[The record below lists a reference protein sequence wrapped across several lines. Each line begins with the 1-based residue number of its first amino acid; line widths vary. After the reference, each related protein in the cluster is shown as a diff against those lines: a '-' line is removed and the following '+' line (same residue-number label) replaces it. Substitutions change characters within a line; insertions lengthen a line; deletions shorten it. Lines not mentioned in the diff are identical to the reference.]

1 MAELHEITS
10 GLQFPE
16 GPVALDDGGVLLVEL
31 ARGTL
36 SRVHPDG
43 RTEVVADVGGCPN
56 GAAFG
61 PDGRVYVCNNGGYF
75 TFSEVEGIGN
85 VPSHA
90 TEGHVGG
97 MIQVV
102 DLDSG
107 EVETRYTECDGKRLI
122 APNDLVFDGEGGFYF
137 TDHGVANGNTDNP
150 GLLYAKADGSSIT
163 GLAYG
168 TDATNG
174 VGLSPDGRRVYAAET
189 HSGKLLAWDIV
200 APGEVVAAV
209 APDGPHG
216 GQLLHKAP
224 DGQLFDS
231 LAVDGDGW
239 VNIATIVNGGIT
251 SVSPDGA
258 EVIHTPVPDPI
269 VTNICFGGDGLG
281 TAFITASASGKLY
294 RMPWPRV
301 GLALA
306 Y

>member
-1 MAELHEITS
+1 MTELTTIAT

-31 ARGTL
+31 ARGSL

-43 RTEVVADVGGCPN
+43 RVDVVADLGGCPN

-75 TFSEVEGIGN
+75 TFTEIEGVGN
-85 VPSHA
+85 VPGPNPAH
-90 TEGHVGG
+90 TGG
-97 MIQVV
+97 MIQAV

-107 EVETRYTECDGKRLI
+107 AIEVIYTECDGRNLI
-122 APNDLVFDGEGGFYF
+122 APNDLVFDDEGGFYF
-137 TDHGVANGNTDNP
+137 TDHGVAGGNQDHP

-163 GLAYG
+163 GLAFG
-168 TDATNG
+168 TEAANG
-174 VGLSPDGRRVYAAET
+174 VGLSPDGRRVYVAET
-189 HSGKLLAWDIV
+189 HAGKLLAWDLV
-200 APGEVVAAV
+200 APGELVSSV

-216 GQLLHKAP
+216 GQLVHKAP

-231 LAVDGDGW
+231 LAVDRDGW
-239 VNIATIVNGGIT
+239 VNVATIVNGGIT
-251 SVSPDGA
+251 SVSPDGS

-281 TAFITASASGKLY
+281 TAFITASAGGTLCST
-294 RMPWPRV
+294 PWPRG
-301 GLALA
+301 GLDLA

>member
-1 MAELHEITS
+1 MTELTEIAS

-31 ARGTL
+31 QRAAL

-43 RTEVVADVGGCPN
+43 RVEVVVDCGGCPN

-61 PDGRVYVCNNGGYF
+61 PDGRVYVTNNGGYF

-85 VPSHA
+85 VPAHDERHHA
-90 TEGHVGG
+90 G

-102 DLDSG
+102 DLDTG
-107 EVETRYTECDGKRLI
+107 AVEVLYTECDGKALI
-122 APNDLVFDGEGGFYF
+122 APNDLVFDDEGGFYF
-137 TDHGVANGNTDNP
+137 TDHGVAGGNTQNP

-163 GLAYG
+163 ALAFG
-168 TDATNG
+168 TDSTNG
-174 VGLSPDGRRVYAAET
+174 VGLSPDGQRVYAAET
-189 HSGKLLAWDIV
+189 HSGKLLAWDVV
-200 APGEVVAAV
+200 APGEVVSSVPA
-209 APDGPHG
+209 DGPHG
-216 GQLLHKAP
+216 GQLVHKAP

-239 VNIATIVNGGIT
+239 INIATIVNGGIT
-251 SVSPDGA
+251 SVAPDGS
-258 EVIHTPVPDPI
+258 EVIHTPVPDAI

-281 TAFITASASGKLY
+281 TAFITASATGTLY
-294 RMPWPRV
+294 ATPWPRPGL
-301 GLALA
+301 GLA